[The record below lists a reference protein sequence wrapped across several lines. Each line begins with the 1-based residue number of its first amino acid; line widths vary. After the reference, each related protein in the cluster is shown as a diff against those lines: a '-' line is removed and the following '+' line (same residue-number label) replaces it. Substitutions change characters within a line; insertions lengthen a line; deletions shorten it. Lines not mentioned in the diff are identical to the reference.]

1 VIKNGA
7 MQLLHEAVASGRWS
21 FAPNTLR
28 SVQRAQCEGK
38 TVVAVFSIQGSGGF
52 QGYARVGRPEQSTCA
67 LQWLKVGDVPFQVSK
82 LQMIKIAFVH

>member
-1 VIKNGA
+1 

-82 LQMIKIAFVH
+82 LQMMIKIALVH